1 MTQAFNRHQVYAVC
15 LLATAAGVKCNAFGN
30 ACDKTNKGEYKS
42 PFYQEIAAEYY
53 NPALTE
59 KECWEVY
66 VSSEYYPNRANYL
79 EWKKNQAAVQIFLDW
94 ILDVFEN
101 I

>member
-1 MTQAFNRHQVYAVC
+1 MTQTTFNRHQVYAAC

-30 ACDKTNKGEYKS
+30 ACDRSNKGEYKS
-42 PFYQEIAAEYY
+42 SFYQEIAAAHY

-66 VSSEYYPNRANYL
+66 VASEYYPNRKQYL
-79 EWKKNQAAVQIFLDW
+79 EWKLQQNEL
-94 ILDVFEN
+94 
-101 I
+101 